1 MSTRDQLIAYLA
13 TLAALCFVF
22 GAALFSAGHEVTVNE
37 AFGLGTITGGLIG
50 VLRIPSSRTVTVDN
64 PPEMPVQTEEPDHD
78 RGNCTS
84 SEALEADR
92 WRHRT
97 CYPHNHASERPQ
109 RRSALEKLASQE
121 KAAHAGT
128 VANYRSASEEAA
140 RLDALNVIRVRREQ
154 SAITERVVHDYQNRI
169 ISADAR
175 YDRLRDQ
182 AKAYSSGGSDPA
194 VSDAREATCRAYAA
208 TGCDELPAKLKAAQ
222 DNTDKLIALQAW
234 ASAQAAVEVSELP
247 H

>member
-1 MSTRDQLIAYLA
+1 MIAAIALAPKHWKLIVGGIGLA
-13 TLAALCFVF
+13 ILTIMLL
-22 GAALFSAGHEVTVNE
+22 SARSD
-37 AFGLGTITGGLIG
+37 A
-50 VLRIPSSRTVTVDN
+50 
-64 PPEMPVQTEEPDHD
+64 
-78 RGNCTS
+78 
-84 SEALEADR
+84 
-92 WRHRT
+92 RHW
-97 CYPHNHASERPQ
+97 
-109 RRSALEKLASQE
+109 EKLASQE